1 MSNNQ
6 KYSKKKIEA
15 MTNNIDEEITD
26 NANPEIANNANPEI
40 DNNTNDEIDLV
51 KTDISN
57 IFNKSNITVIL
68 WFLGTFILANIIF
81 RYLFNGSNSTYNLNI
96 SRSVDMMFFFF
107 ILIICVFGYY
117 TMTENDLSNQFKSYY
132 NDIKHFVDK
141 PDSLLNFSL
150 FLIGF
155 YICTFL
161 FNIPMNKNEKP
172 VSVSLIENISW
183 IFFVLMLLINGFK
196 YFFDISILNFFSEE
210 NKDTTDDE
218 TTENTESDDTV
229 AIDENNKTENKQTV
243 ESNDNEV
250 FNISNN
256 KYTYK
261 EAEAVCRI
269 FDSELASYDQ
279 IENAYNNGGEWCN
292 YGWSKDQLALF
303 PTQKKTWDKIQEKS
317 IMNNE
322 KNHGNDC
329 GRPGINGGYM
339 ANPYMKFGVN
349 CYGKKPPASDSD
361 LAQMKSNNNF
371 LYPKTKK
378 DKELEKKIKEWSK
391 DKEKYLKLNSYSKDK
406 WSKY

>member
-15 MTNNIDEEITD
+15 MANNIDDEITD
-26 NANPEIANNANPEI
+26 NANPEI
-40 DNNTNDEIDLV
+40 DNNINGEIDLV
-51 KTDISN
+51 KTDISK

-81 RYLFNGSNSTYNLNI
+81 RYFFNGSNSTYNLNI
-96 SRSVDMMFFFF
+96 SKSIDMMFFLF
-107 ILIICVFGYY
+107 ILIISVFGYY
-117 TMTENDLSNQFKSYY
+117 TMTENDLSDKFKSFY
-132 NDIKHFVDK
+132 NDIKVFLDE
-141 PDSLLNFSL
+141 PDSLINFSL

-155 YICTFL
+155 YICSFL

-183 IFFVLMLLINGFK
+183 ILFVLMLFINGFK
-196 YFFDISILNFFSEE
+196 YFFDISILNFFSDEK
-210 NKDTTDDE
+210 KDTTEEEKKDSTEDENINETPINDSNTENHE
-218 TTENTESDDTV
+218 TTDLVD
-229 AIDENNKTENKQTV
+229 NN
-243 ESNDNEV
+243 NEV

-329 GRPGINGGYM
+329 GRPGINGGHI
-339 ANPYMKFGVN
+339 ANPYVKFGVN

-361 LAQMKSNNNF
+361 LTQMKSNNDY

-378 DKELEKKIKEWSK
+378 DKELEKKIKEWST
-391 DKEKYLKLNSYSKDK
+391 DKEKHLKLNSFSKDK
-406 WSKY
+406 WSKH